1 MCGQKYSDTRT
12 FSTVQEM
19 HFFIRRG
26 HFQGLFFLC
35 VWFISGDLHP
45 VIVPL
50 MGLLHLNMPLCDD
63 V

>member
-26 HFQGLFFLC
+26 HFQGLFFC
-35 VWFISGDLHP
+35 VCDLFLE
-45 VIVPL
+45 IYTQL
-50 MGLLHLNMPLCDD
+50 
-63 V
+63 